1 MVGVPRFELFP
12 VQSGDMQNNQFFQ
25 SVRDVFAKFNST
37 NRRLISTEKTK
48 KFNNVIIRQSET
60 SRFLAGTPVWL
71 MPQSPCDIQKDGRG
85 AQIRTGDPLVPN
97 QVRYQTA
104 LHPDPRIT
112 RVFWLF
118 KQAFK
123 ITKLELSGYL
133 WKIIPTQIPF
143 HLVRS

>member
-1 MVGVPRFELFP
+1 MYADDR
-12 VQSGDMQNNQFFQ
+12 DI
-25 SVRDVFAKFNST
+25 SVKDERHK
-37 NRRLISTEKTK
+37 L
-48 KFNNVIIRQSET
+48 
-60 SRFLAGTPVWL
+60 
-71 MPQSPCDIQKDGRG
+71 DGRG